1 MEYLMMKDIEHSKVT
16 PFISYSPTPHKG
28 VLTRGQDSKSL
39 RRIDLESWPCV
50 NTLYSAWEVDS
61 CKHVWRQPWGAE
73 APEVHLLM
81 TNMWSM
87 KKSWEG
93 TIRRWDATC
102 WEARWR
108 WDYVGLRWDF
118 VERQITSW
126 SSWLK
131 RCIFFNWRRLSNFAL
146 ANANTIYNPTFE
158 LRTHWSGDT
167 LYR

>member
-93 TIRRWDATC
+93 TIRKWDTWYCSLDQLLLCFWSAS
-102 WEARWR
+102 
-108 WDYVGLRWDF
+108 YSMQP
-118 VERQITSW
+118 ERQ
-126 SSWLK
+126 
-131 RCIFFNWRRLSNFAL
+131 CIYDQCEFLLGSHLSRYCL
-146 ANANTIYNPTFE
+146 HKTCY
-158 LRTHWSGDT
+158 LH
-167 LYR
+167 